1 MIRMIRV
8 LCLTAFAAPPVWSD
22 VRVHSIRNSASPDW
36 GTPRGGS
43 LATIDCSGLVGPP
56 GLVTA
61 PAGAPLPFKLRDI
74 GVILSGASA
83 PILSIYIP
91 TAEEAAAGVL
101 QQIHIQVPME
111 RNATVSQVGARDSII
126 PIVHQAGS
134 YETAGVFHGSTLFP
148 QSFGAFFSDGNG
160 FAMAEHTSDRRPV
173 TRENPARP
181 GETITVYANDLFT
194 VWPPPPMG
202 IPVPEQPRFEFSPEL
217 AAQTLGIDDGYD
229 KGNLYL
235 QQYPELDS
243 ERRSYTNT
251 PALKIRFQGL
261 AVGKIGV
268 EQIDFVV
275 PANQPP
281 GDWVLFFNVGSCPD
295 GSGPCTTEAR
305 PSHYALLPVR

>member
-1 MIRMIRV
+1 MTRTIGL
-8 LCLTAFAAPPVWSD
+8 LCLMAVAAPQVRSD
-22 VRVHSIRNSASPDW
+22 VQVHSIRNSASPNW

-61 PAGAPLPFKLRDI
+61 PAGAPLPFKLSDI

-83 PILSIYIP
+83 PILSVFIP
-91 TAEEAAAGVL
+91 TVEEAAAGAL
-101 QQIHIQVPME
+101 QQIHFQIPME
-111 RNATVSQVGARDSII
+111 RNSGVEVSGVRNWAL
-126 PIVHQAGS
+126 PLVHQAGS
-134 YETAGVFHGSTLFP
+134 YRTVMLLNGPASG

-160 FAMAEHTSDRRPV
+160 LAVAEHTSDRRPV

-202 IPVPEQPRFEFSPEL
+202 LPVPEQPRFEFSPEL
-217 AAQTLGIDDGYD
+217 AAQTLGVDDGYD
-229 KGNLYL
+229 KGNLFL
-235 QQYPELDS
+235 QEYPELDS

-251 PALKIRFQGL
+251 PALKILFQGL
-261 AVGKIGV
+261 AVGKIGIQ
-268 EQIDFVV
+268 QIDFVV

-281 GDWVLFFNVGSCPD
+281 GDWALFFNVGSCPD

-305 PSHYALLPVR
+305 SSLYALLPVR